1 MTPLERIARRLG
13 GHPDEATLVDY
24 ADGAAAND
32 ARIEAHLAKCERC
45 RASVAAM
52 RELRRALRSLAEVEP
67 PRSFRLNAAMVEQAP
82 RQPGRRPYP
91 LAQLAGALAVA
102 VFAGLVAYDVTTS
115 GEPAREAGGPRET
128 ASEAARTFAEGTPE
142 APMAAAGGEQP
153 TASPPAEDAAAAA
166 PRESAPKP
174 APAEAPNEGGGRLAL
189 RVAEG
194 VAGAAVVSIL
204 VWLVLSRR
212 KRPAERGP

>member
-67 PRSFRLNAAMVEQAP
+67 PRSFRLNAAMVGQAP

-115 GEPAREAGGPRET
+115 GEPAREAGGARET

-142 APMAAAGGEQP
+142 APAAALGQEP
-153 TASPPAEDAAAAA
+153 AASPPATDAAAPA
-166 PRESAPKP
+166 PAEEAP
-174 APAEAPNEGGGRLAL
+174 APAEARHRDGGARVPL

-194 VAGAAVVSIL
+194 VAGAVALGLL

-212 KRPAERGP
+212 KRPAVRGP